1 MTQEEIIEKLEA
13 LKLERELPNEQTTDY
28 NVGYV
33 KALCIAMKLVEKLNI
48 PPVIECVQFDADEI
62 IAFLNDCKTLDEAKM
77 FADEH
82 LR

>member
-1 MTQEEIIEKLEA
+1 MKQEEIIEKLEA

-48 PPVIECVQFDADEI
+48 PPVIKCSCNNRLAKPINPTEYECVNCGNE
-62 IAFLNDCKTLDEAKM
+62 C
-77 FADEH
+77 
-82 LR
+82 